1 MLSTTTGS
9 LAKIRQRNAGFALAA
24 GLLAVGVFV
33 ALTTAADAAQ
43 FQLGSNGQIAFTRN
57 DGGDDDIFVMGNDGS
72 NPTNLTPGSPVD
84 DLQPT
89 FSPDG
94 QTIVFNR
101 SGDLF
106 TMSATG
112 ANQAPLTNGAAA
124 FQATFTPD
132 GTKIVF
138 TRV

>member
-43 FQLGSNGQIAFTRN
+43 FQLGSNGQIAFTRT
-57 DGGDDDIFVMGNDGS
+57 DGGDDDVFVMGNDGS
-72 NPTNLTPGSPVD
+72 NPTNLTPGSAAGD
-84 DLQPT
+84 AQPS

-94 QTIVFNR
+94 KTIVYNQ
-101 SGDLF
+101 GPDLF

-112 ANQAPLTNGAAA
+112 ANPTQIAAA
-124 FQATFTPD
+124 
-132 GTKIVF
+132 G
-138 TRV
+138 